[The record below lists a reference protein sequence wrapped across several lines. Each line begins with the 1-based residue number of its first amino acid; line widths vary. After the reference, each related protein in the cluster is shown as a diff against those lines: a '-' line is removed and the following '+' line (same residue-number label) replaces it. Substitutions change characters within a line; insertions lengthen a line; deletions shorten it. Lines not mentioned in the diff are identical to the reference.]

1 MLNQWKPLKDACYG
15 SLLNVD
21 SFSPLEIALKT
32 STVKEPSKYFISS
45 TRARFSKFSPSQ
57 PSLNG
62 FPNNKFSSDVQVSS
76 FRPLYYL
83 HFASF
88 VPCFFVTDICMVF
101 NVLLS

>member
-76 FRPLYYL
+76 FRHYITYILPHLCPAFLLQISAWY
-83 HFASF
+83 S
-88 VPCFFVTDICMVF
+88 